1 MKMKF
6 CKRECTVKVF
16 IKRINDWIPFETN
29 EDNTKITYLFRGK
42 EYTILWPKH
51 QESGKLI
58 EQSIDNILDVEM
70 LEDDMKYYRA
80 TMKFKGRE

>member
-1 MKMKF
+1 MKF

-16 IKRINDWIPFETN
+16 IKRINDWIQFETN
-29 EDNTKITYLFRGK
+29 EDNTEITYFFRGK

-58 EQSIDNILDVEM
+58 EQNIDNILDAEM
-70 LEDDMKYYRA
+70 MNDDMKYYKQA
-80 TMKFKGRE
+80 MQFKGRE